1 MNSSNWSEGKKKSE
15 KSSKVF
21 TPNIYR
27 KPITTDDRE
36 KEVTKNVSSSGPQ
49 KYISGANSVHTHAD
63 QEPVY
68 SVPESE
74 IEYLAQKESV
84 LSDIKKRYESDI
96 SDYEEKQKELDELK
110 SQFSEQEKSLRNKCA
125 IMKSAVQRAERAIPP
140 EQTAEVEKKIT
151 AFEQKRSEF
160 EVQIKEFEDSRIG
173 YEKELAEYTS
183 KMEELSSLRSTY
195 DSELKQYKQQK
206 NELDEKCRSLEEQLS
221 AGEEISLELSDITH
235 PAAVE
240 VIKSSYY
247 SELKELNRRRADIET
262 LKSELED
269 EEALLTEKRSSIGI
283 IKENIHTKL
292 AELGPKTDELEA
304 SRLKY
309 EEGVRAHK
317 EKEIAFQNEVKALED
332 KKAELVGEDEK
343 LMLKHEENIQL
354 HKEKE
359 LAFQDEMKAL
369 KERKTELEAED
380 EKLRFRSEE
389 NTRLE
394 ESMEKTL
401 SEMES
406 KRKELEEM
414 VEKTNNEIGNHVTI
428 HRQNLDIKKLNN
440 KLEQQTIYIQSLEKS
455 ISGLKMSLEEAKSDV
470 KKNEVFS
477 QILKQNLELIG

>member
-68 SVPESE
+68 SVSESD

-125 IMKSAVQRAERAIPP
+125 IMKSAAQRAVRAIPP
-140 EQTAEVEKKIT
+140 EQTAELEKKIN
-151 AFEQKRSEF
+151 AFEQKRSAF
-160 EVQIKEFEDSRIG
+160 EVQVKEFEDSRIG

-195 DSELKQYKQQK
+195 DSELKQYEQQR
-206 NELDEKCRSLEEQLS
+206 NELDEKYRSLEEQLS
-221 AGEEISLELSDITH
+221 SGEEISIELSDVTY
-235 PAAVE
+235 PAAIE
-240 VIKSSYY
+240 AIKSSYY

-262 LKSELED
+262 LRSELED
-269 EEALLTEKRSSIGI
+269 EETLLTEKRSSIGI
-283 IKENIHTKL
+283 IKERIHTEL
-292 AELGPKTDELEA
+292 VDLGPKTEELEA
-304 SRLKY
+304 SRFKF
-309 EEGVRAHK
+309 EKSVRAHK
-317 EKEIAFQNEVKALED
+317 ER
-332 KKAELVGEDEK
+332 
-343 LMLKHEENIQL
+343 
-354 HKEKE
+354 E
-359 LAFQDEMKAL
+359 LAFQDEVSALENKKA
-369 KERKTELEAED
+369 ELESEN
-380 EKLRFRSEE
+380 EKLRLRREE

-394 ESMEKTL
+394 ESMDKNL
-401 SEMES
+401 LEMES

-414 VEKTNNEIGNHVTI
+414 VERTNKEIGAHVSI

-440 KLEQQTIYIQSLEKS
+440 KLEQQTIYIQSLENS
-455 ISGLKMSLEEAKSDV
+455 VSDLKKTLEEARSDV
-470 KKNEVFS
+470 KRNEVFS
-477 QILKQNLELIG
+477 QIFKQNLELI